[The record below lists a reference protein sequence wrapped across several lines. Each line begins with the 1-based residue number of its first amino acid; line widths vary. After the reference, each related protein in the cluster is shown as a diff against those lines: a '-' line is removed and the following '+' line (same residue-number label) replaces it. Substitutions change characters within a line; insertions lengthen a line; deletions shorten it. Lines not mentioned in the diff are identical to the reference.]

1 MSIII
6 REVGAPASEWV
17 YLDNTTNYTDR
28 QSKRLTSN
36 PIENRSV
43 VADHGIK
50 DNRKFSIAGSISP
63 WDFHLAGGG
72 ARADSDGD
80 SAVRTVG
87 SIVVDKTVSD
97 YLPSVVSQYSNFSA
111 DTKKAVISLDTPTK
125 SRAAYLTDT
134 INKLQ
139 ALYNTDS
146 LVDVYFSGYDGVNS
160 QSVLIKNTVMTSLVI
175 SEDLNTGDSR
185 RVDLSF
191 EQPTIAYVS
200 TEAVPADLIQ
210 EQAELE
216 NKGSVTG
223 SEITEKNDPTGYQ
236 QVINASGGFIK
247 STRDF
252 LGSVFN

>member
-63 WDFHLAGGG
+63 WDFHLAGGS
-72 ARADSDGD
+72 ARANSDGLA
-80 SAVRTVG
+80 AVTTVG
-87 SIVVDKTVSD
+87 SIVVDKTTSD
-97 YLPSVVSQYSNFSA
+97 YLPSVISQYSDFTA
-111 DTKKAVISLDTPTK
+111 DVKVADITLNQPSVSH
-125 SRAAYLTDT
+125 AAYL
-134 INKLQ
+134 NSVKVRLQ
-139 ALYNTDS
+139 ALYDGDG
-146 LVDVYFSGYDGVNS
+146 LVDVYFSDYSGEGEKLIS
-160 QSVLIKNTVMTSLVI
+160 SVVITSMVF

-185 RVDLSF
+185 RIDLSF

-200 TEAVPADLIQ
+200 TEAIPADLIQ

-216 NKGSVTG
+216 NKGNVTG
-223 SEITEKNDPTGYQ
+223 SEITEKNDP
-236 QVINASGGFIK
+236 NAYSIISENIVNPFFKLISGG
-247 STRDF
+247 S
-252 LGSVFN
+252 